1 MASPLLLFDRRLL
14 KDCAGLVGVDE
25 AGRGSLAGPVVAA
38 AVWVSRDFY
47 AQKKIA
53 HGVREINDSK
63 QVSAL
68 RRAELAGRIR
78 QWETEGLLRVNWGQA
93 DVREIATFNILG
105 ATRMAM
111 DRALR
116 DLQENNPAILLPTAE
131 RDTPLWG
138 VAQSEAAAKIVVDGR
153 PLKPFSW
160 QHEAIV
166 DGDAQSLAIAMASII
181 AKTTRDAM
189 MLELGREFPAYGFA
203 VHKGYGTP
211 EHRDALRA
219 HGPCAQHRALFLR
232 KLSEADDGLVQTDL
246 FAQ

>member
-14 KDCAGLVGVDE
+14 KDFAGLVGVDE

-63 QVSAL
+63 QISAL
-68 RRAELAGRIR
+68 RRSELAGRIR
-78 QWETEGLLRVNWGQA
+78 QWETEGLLRATWGQA
-93 DVREIATFNILG
+93 DVMEIATFNILG

-116 DLQENNPAILLPTAE
+116 ALQEKGPAILLPTAE

-138 VAQSEAAAKIVVDGR
+138 GCETHSAAKIVVDGR

-166 DGDAQSLAIAMASII
+166 EGDAKSLAIAMASII
-181 AKTTRDAM
+181 AKTTRDALM
-189 MLELGREFPAYGFA
+189 MELAREFPCYGFA

-211 EHRDALRA
+211 EHRDALKA

-232 KLSEADDGLVQTDL
+232 KLNETDEGVVQTDL
-246 FAQ
+246 FA